1 MRLLLLALILANSL
15 YFAWSHRLL
24 EGLGF
29 APAEQSEPRRVAQQI
44 EPDAIR
50 ILAPAEFKNLEDKVS
65 ADAAPKECL
74 QAGPLDEARSS
85 TLRTL
90 LESALPAGSWVLDA
104 SAQSA
109 RWVVYMGKFANADA
123 LTKKRAEI
131 AAMNLKTE
139 SLSNPALEPGL
150 SLGGFDTQSEADAYL
165 VKLGQRG
172 IRTARVLQEREP
184 SVAYQL
190 KLPVVSE
197 AVKTHLPEVRNALG
211 GVALRSCN

>member
-44 EPDAIR
+44 EPEAIR
-50 ILAPAEFKNLEDKVS
+50 ILAPAEFKNLEDKAT

-74 QAGPLDEARSS
+74 QAGPLDEARSA
-85 TLRTL
+85 TLRGV
-90 LESALPAGSWVLDA
+90 LEAALPAGSWVLDA
-104 SAQSA
+104 STQTA

-123 LTKKRAEI
+123 LAKKRAEI
-131 AAMNLKTE
+131 AAMNVKTE

-150 SLGGFDTQSEADAYL
+150 SLGGFDTQSEADAQL
-165 VKLGQRG
+165 VKLGPKG
-172 IRTARVLQEREP
+172 IRTARVLQEREA

-197 AVKTHLPEVRNALG
+197 AVKSRLPEVRTALG
-211 GVALRSCN
+211 GVALRNCN